1 MGDFEAGALAFVE
14 SPLKYHPDVIAVLTL
29 APLAGLGT
37 VHGRQF
43 DWGGLL
49 PKSNGGARR
58 YPQPGRKSGDECNGI
73 SVLDCETDKSSRC
86 ESRS

>member
-1 MGDFEAGALAFVE
+1 MGALALME
-14 SPLKYHPDVIAVLTL
+14 ATLKYHPDVIAVLTL
-29 APLAGLGT
+29 APIAGLGT

-58 YPQPGRKSGDECNGI
+58 YAQRGRTSRTVCKGI
-73 SVLDCETDKSSRC
+73 SVLDCKIDGSSR
-86 ESRS
+86 

>member
-1 MGDFEAGALAFVE
+1 MGALALME
-14 SPLKYHPDVIAVLTL
+14 PTLKYHPDVIAVLTL
-29 APLAGLGT
+29 APIAGLGT

-49 PKSNGGARR
+49 PKSNGGVRR
-58 YPQPGRKSGDECNGI
+58 CAQTGRKSVVEYKGK
-73 SVLDCETDKSSRC
+73 SALDCETDTSSRY

>member
-1 MGDFEAGALAFVE
+1 MPLGAPE
-14 SPLKYHPDVIAVLTL
+14 PTLKYHPDVIAVLTL
-29 APLAGLGT
+29 GPESGLGT

-49 PKSNGGARR
+49 PKCNGGVQRH
-58 YPQPGRKSGDECNGI
+58 PQHGWQSCVERKGI
-73 SVLDCETDKSSRC
+73 RVLDCETYRSSRY